1 MEAVV
6 EKNVT
11 VSVKGL
17 LMAGLV
23 LLALVVAYLLG
34 GDGDTPAAQA
44 AAPEVE
50 QAAARTVTM
59 TGSGEATAV
68 PDQVVFDVS
77 VRMMRPELEEA
88 LAESNRT
95 MEQVLGALEAQG
107 VARKDIQTTG
117 LEMDPVY
124 DYPRYS
130 EPVLKGYRVTQRAA
144 VLVTELKSAGKAVTA
159 AVTSGGNAVRV
170 GDIRLK
176 IGDPEVALAEARTQ
190 AVEEATRKAQEY
202 ADATGQEL
210 GAVMTLRELEETSQS
225 AIDQRDLMYGAAR
238 SYATAD
244 MALASLPVRA
254 GRADLGVDVQ
264 VVWELAD

>member
-1 MEAVV
+1 MD
-6 EKNVT
+6 KNVT
-11 VSVKGL
+11 LSVKGL

-44 AAPEVE
+44 AAPDAD
-50 QAAARTVTM
+50 QTAARTVTM

-77 VRMMRPELEEA
+77 VRLMRPELEDA

-95 MEQVLGALEAQG
+95 MEKVLKALEAQG

-117 LEMDPVY
+117 LQMDPVY

-130 EPVLKGYRVTQRAA
+130 APVLKGYRVTQRAA

-176 IGDPEVALAEARTQ
+176 IGDPEAALAKARAQ
-190 AVEEATRKAQEY
+190 AVEEATLKAQEY
-202 ADATGQEL
+202 AEATGQEL
-210 GAVMTLRELEETSQS
+210 GAVLTLRELDETSQS
-225 AIDQRDLMYGAAR
+225 AIDQRDVMMTRASA
-238 SYATAD
+238 YAVAE
-244 MALASLPVRA
+244 MASKSVPVRA

>member
-1 MEAVV
+1 M
-6 EKNVT
+6 T
-11 VSVKGL
+11 LSVKGL
-17 LMAGLV
+17 LTAGLV

-34 GDGDTPAAQA
+34 GNGETPAAQA
-44 AAPEVE
+44 VAPAAEE
-50 QAAARTVTM
+50 TGAAARTVTM

-68 PDQVVFDVS
+68 PDEVVFDVS

-95 MEQVLGALEAQG
+95 MEKVLQALEAQG

-117 LEMDPVY
+117 LQMDPVY

-130 EPVLKGYRVTQRAA
+130 APVLKGYRVTQRAA
-144 VLVTELKSAGKAVTA
+144 VLVTELKAAGKAVTA

-176 IGDPEVALAEARTQ
+176 IGDPEAALAKARTQ
-190 AVEEATRKAQEY
+190 AVEEATLKAQEY
-202 ADATGQEL
+202 AEATGQEL
-210 GAVMTLRELEETSQS
+210 GAVLTLRELDETSQS
-225 AIDQRDLMYGAAR
+225 AIDERGLMTRASA
-238 SYATAD
+238 YAVAD
-244 MALASLPVRA
+244 LASKSVPVRA

>member
-1 MEAVV
+1 MD
-6 EKNVT
+6 KNVT

-17 LMAGLV
+17 LVTGLV
-23 LLALVVAYLLG
+23 LLALAVAYLLG
-34 GDGDTPAAQA
+34 GDDGAPAAQA
-44 AAPEVE
+44 AAP
-50 QAAARTVTM
+50 AAESTAAPARTVTM

-77 VRMMRPELEEA
+77 VRVMRPDLEDA
-88 LAESNRT
+88 LAESNKT
-95 MEQVLGALEAQG
+95 MEKVLDALEAQG
-107 VARKDIQTTG
+107 VARKDVQTTG

-130 EPVLKGYRVTQRAA
+130 APVLKGYRVTQRAA
-144 VLVTELKSAGKAVTA
+144 VLVSELKSAGKAVTA

-176 IGDPEVALAEARTQ
+176 IGDPEAALAKARTQ
-190 AVEEATRKAQEY
+190 AVEEATQKAREY
-202 ADATGQEL
+202 AEATEQEL
-210 GAVMTLRELEETSQS
+210 GDVLTLRELEETSLS
-225 AIDQRDLMYGAAR
+225 AIDERRLAYGEVAA
-238 SYATAD
+238 YATAD
-244 MALASLPVRA
+244 MAAAALPIRA

>member
-1 MEAVV
+1 MD
-6 EKNVT
+6 KSVT

-44 AAPEVE
+44 AAPEE
-50 QAAARTVTM
+50 TAAAARTVTM

-77 VRMMRPELEEA
+77 VRMMRPELEDA
-88 LAESNRT
+88 LDESNRT
-95 MEQVLGALEAQG
+95 MERVLGALEAQG
-107 VARKDIQTTG
+107 VARKDVQTTG

-130 EPVLKGYRVTQRAA
+130 APVLKGYRVTQRAA

-176 IGDPEVALAEARTQ
+176 IGDPEAALEKARTQ
-190 AVEEATRKAQEY
+190 AVEEATRKAEEY
-202 ADATGQEL
+202 AAATGQEL

-225 AIDQRDLMYGAAR
+225 AIDEQRLVYGELAA
-238 SYATAD
+238 YAVRDTA
-244 MALASLPVRA
+244 SSPLPLRA

>member
-1 MEAVV
+1 VD
-6 EKNVT
+6 KNVT

-17 LMAGLV
+17 LVAGLV
-23 LLALVVAYLLG
+23 LLALAVAYLLG
-34 GDGDTPAAQA
+34 GNGGSPAAQA
-44 AAPEVE
+44 AAPEEGAV
-50 QAAARTVTM
+50 AAARTVTM

-77 VRMMRPELEEA
+77 VRMMRPELEDA
-88 LAESNRT
+88 LDESNRT
-95 MEQVLGALEAQG
+95 MEKVLDALEAQG

-130 EPVLKGYRVTQRAA
+130 APVLKGYRVTQRAA

-176 IGDPEVALAEARTQ
+176 IGDPEAALAKARTQ
-190 AVEEATRKAQEY
+190 AVVEATRKAEEY

-210 GAVMTLRELEETSQS
+210 GAVMTLREVEETSQS
-225 AIDQRDLMYGAAR
+225 AIDEQRLKYGEVAAFAAR
-238 SYATAD
+238 D
-244 MALASLPVRA
+244 MATSSLPIQA
-254 GRADLGVDVQ
+254 GRADLGVNVQ

>member
-1 MEAVV
+1 MD
-6 EKNVT
+6 KNVT

-17 LMAGLV
+17 LVTGLV
-23 LLALVVAYLLG
+23 LLALAVAYLLG
-34 GDGDTPAAQA
+34 GDDGTPAAQA
-44 AAPEVE
+44 AAPEE
-50 QAAARTVTM
+50 SSAAPARTVTM
-59 TGSGEATAV
+59 TGSGESTAV

-77 VRMMRPELEEA
+77 VRMMRPELEDA
-88 LAESNRT
+88 LDESNKT
-95 MEQVLGALEAQG
+95 MERVLDALEAQG
-107 VARKDIQTTG
+107 VARKDVQTTG

-130 EPVLKGYRVTQRAA
+130 APVLKGYRVTQRAA

-176 IGDPEVALAEARTQ
+176 IGDPEAALAKARAQ

-210 GAVMTLRELEETSQS
+210 GGVLTLRELEESSQS
-225 AIDQRDLMYGAAR
+225 AIDQRDLMYAETAAAFGSMDR
-238 SYATAD
+238 ASA
-244 MALASLPVRA
+244 ALPIRA

-264 VVWELAD
+264 VVWELAG

>member
-1 MEAVV
+1 MD
-6 EKNVT
+6 KNVT

-17 LMAGLV
+17 LVAGLV
-23 LLALVVAYLLG
+23 LLALAVAYLLG
-34 GDGDTPAAQA
+34 GNGSTPPAQA
-44 AAPEVE
+44 AAPEEGAV
-50 QAAARTVTM
+50 AAARTVTM

-77 VRMMRPELEEA
+77 VRMMRPELEDA
-88 LAESNRT
+88 LDESNRT
-95 MEQVLGALEAQG
+95 MEKVLDALEAQG

-117 LEMDPVY
+117 LEMNPVY

-130 EPVLKGYRVTQRAA
+130 APVLKGYRVTQRAA

-159 AVTSGGNAVRV
+159 AVNSGGNAVRV

-176 IGDPEVALAEARTQ
+176 IGDPEAALAKARTQ
-190 AVEEATRKAQEY
+190 AVKEATRKAEEY
-202 ADATGQEL
+202 AAATGQEL
-210 GAVMTLRELEETSQS
+210 GAVMTLREVEETSQS
-225 AIDQRDLMYGAAR
+225 AIDEQRLMYGEVAAFASR
-238 SYATAD
+238 D
-244 MALASLPVRA
+244 MASLPIQA

>member
-1 MEAVV
+1 MD
-6 EKNVT
+6 KNVT

-17 LMAGLV
+17 LVTGLV
-23 LLALVVAYLLG
+23 LLALAVAYLLG
-34 GDGDTPAAQA
+34 GDDSTPAAQA
-44 AAPEVE
+44 AAP
-50 QAAARTVTM
+50 AAEESSATPARTVTM

-77 VRMMRPELEEA
+77 VRMMRPDLEDA
-88 LAESNRT
+88 LAGSNKT
-95 MEQVLGALEAQG
+95 MEKVLDALEAQG
-107 VARKDIQTTG
+107 VARKDVQTTG

-130 EPVLKGYRVTQRAA
+130 APVLKGYRVTQRAA
-144 VLVTELKSAGKAVTA
+144 VLVTELKAAGKAVTA
-159 AVTSGGNAVRV
+159 VVTSGGNAVRV

-176 IGDPEVALAEARTQ
+176 IGDPEAALAKARTQ

-202 ADATGQEL
+202 AEATGQEL
-210 GAVMTLRELEETSQS
+210 GDVLTLRELEESSQS
-225 AIDQRDLMYGAAR
+225 AIDQRDMAYGELA
-238 SYATAD
+238 SYAVLDRAAA
-244 MALASLPVRA
+244 ALPIRA